1 MVITSFRLH
10 LYINLHLLNFPHQN
24 GTPSYPAGKFQTR
37 LDRMNTPNT
46 RPITSSLALN
56 CLTSPCK
63 RELVALRH
71 DALIW
76 KTSKRLLKITTQD
89 QAWRNWRA
97 TAHAADPKEKR
108 LCECV
113 ATDRQLKGLLP
124 IFRYPSQIRFECF
137 VLMSCFDAACH
148 LAQHLP
154 VHSSLA
160 RVSFL
165 GWGSQTRCK
174 VCAKGRGLWKLHLL
188 GIQFSRW
195 SRYHCECQAACLNFL
210 WVLVQ
215 FNWLVPHISNWSL
228 EASTHF
234 TRRILFQWSRGNEHW
249 GFVKKNIWKHCQ
261 QKLWM
266 SIFY

>member
-89 QAWRNWRA
+89 QAWRNS
-97 TAHAADPKEKR
+97 E
-108 LCECV
+108 
-113 ATDRQLKGLLP
+113 
-124 IFRYPSQIRFECF
+124 
-137 VLMSCFDAACH
+137 
-148 LAQHLP
+148 
-154 VHSSLA
+154 
-160 RVSFL
+160 
-165 GWGSQTRCK
+165 
-174 VCAKGRGLWKLHLL
+174 
-188 GIQFSRW
+188 
-195 SRYHCECQAACLNFL
+195 LNFGFEHL
-210 WVLVQ
+210 KR
-215 FNWLVPHISNWSL
+215 WLCAIWWNGHKWSKYWQKGWNTVMKKDWTCRPKICYQDTL
-228 EASTHF
+228 SSTPIAAMCH
-234 TRRILFQWSRGNEHW
+234 TGSDAMVTELFQA
-249 GFVKKNIWKHCQ
+249 
-261 QKLWM
+261 
-266 SIFY
+266 